1 LVDLAQE
8 AAMATTKT
16 LGRLAA
22 LILLVSSPGLA
33 QPARPP
39 AKPATPPATL
49 APAPPPMIY
58 RLELMRTGPLPPDAQ
73 QKLLPM
79 HTMDEVERYLKANDV
94 SFAWRRQD
102 LDSTTAPPEFVRS
115 LETLPPNEVFVTPQA
130 DGGAVIGTILSHRLR
145 PAP

>member
-1 LVDLAQE
+1 
-8 AAMATTKT
+8 MATTKT

-22 LILLVSSPGLA
+22 LALLAASPGLA

-39 AKPATPPATL
+39 AKPATPPAAAAL

-58 RLELMRTGPLPPDAQ
+58 RLELMRTGPLPADAP
-73 QKLLPM
+73 QKLQPM

-94 SFAWRRQD
+94 GFAWRRQD
-102 LDSTTAPPEFVRS
+102 LDSATAPPDFVRA
-115 LETLPPNEVFVTPQA
+115 LETLPPDEVFVTPQP
-130 DGGAVIGTILSHRLR
+130 DGGAVIGTILSRRLR

>member
-1 LVDLAQE
+1 MRPSRRCGHRRIGRRGLGLADLAQE

-22 LILLVSSPGLA
+22 LALLAASPGLA

-39 AKPATPPATL
+39 AKPATPPAAAAL

-58 RLELMRTGPLPPDAQ
+58 RLELMRTGPLPADAP
-73 QKLLPM
+73 QKLQPM

-94 SFAWRRQD
+94 GFAWRRQD
-102 LDSTTAPPEFVRS
+102 LDSATAPPDFV
-115 LETLPPNEVFVTPQA
+115 
-130 DGGAVIGTILSHRLR
+130 
-145 PAP
+145 